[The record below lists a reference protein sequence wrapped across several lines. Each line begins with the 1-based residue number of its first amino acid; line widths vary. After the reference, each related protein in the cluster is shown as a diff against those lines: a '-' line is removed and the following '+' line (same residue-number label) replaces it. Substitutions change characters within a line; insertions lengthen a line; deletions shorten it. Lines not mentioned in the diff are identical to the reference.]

1 VAIVAAASA
10 LIAPAASAI
19 QIRQIHPSNGMFGG
33 DWVEL
38 QMSADGQNQI
48 GGKLIRTFFGDGT
61 LSTSYTITGP
71 APSGQSQRTILI
83 SSVFT
88 PAGVSADFVAAP
100 SALHMTGQDGA
111 ACFTE
116 ADTTP
121 IDCVA
126 YGNFTGTLPV
136 GQPAV
141 ATPFESTLQRKIT
154 SNCPT
159 ALDDADDTNNS
170 AADFALTTD
179 PPRNNSATPTEK
191 TCAGKGGTKPPPG
204 SNFKCDGQ
212 KVTLI
217 GSAAK
222 DSIKGTA
229 KRDVIDALGGADT
242 VNGGGGNDVLC
253 GSAGKDTLRGGK
265 GKDRLDGGKGKDL
278 LVGGASKDI
287 LLGGAGK
294 DVCKGGAAADTGK
307 KCETEK
313 TL

>member
-1 VAIVAAASA
+1 
-10 LIAPAASAI
+10 
-19 QIRQIHPSNGMFGG
+19 MFGG

-38 QMSADGQNQI
+38 QFTADGESVVGKHI
-48 GGKLIRTFFGDGT
+48 LTYFSTGGTPNSDFLIPGEVANT
-61 LSTSYTITGP
+61 
-71 APSGQSQRTILI
+71 QSQRTVLL

-88 PAGVSADFVAAP
+88 PAGVSADF
-100 SALHMTGQDGA
+100 TGNIELLGGDGA
-111 ACFTE
+111 VCLTGPSPALTRL
-116 ADTTP
+116 
-121 IDCVA
+121 DCVA
-126 YGNFTGTLPV
+126 YGNFTASGFPTGT
-136 GQPAV
+136 PAV
-141 ATPFESTLQRKIT
+141 PTQYDETLQRKIT
-154 SNCPT
+154 GGCTT
-159 ALDDADDTNNS
+159 ALDAADDTNNS